1 MSSFIDNGWSCG
13 ATVGS
18 TVTCTKTTTIASLA
32 SDTLRIPVIP
42 LPAAGG
48 TSVTFNVSI
57 SNPGDSNTTN
67 NTAFA
72 SNAVVAATLTYAPG
86 GVTGMTYWT
95 KADGGKNCSIAGC
108 TITSWTNSGTLG
120 AAANAVTGLGTVTYD
135 STNLLNYNPTLYFNN
150 ASLNTNS
157 NLSITTAAAS
167 IFTATKIGTGG

>member
-1 MSSFIDNGWSCG
+1 M
-13 ATVGS
+13 
-18 TVTCTKTTTIASLA
+18 
-32 SDTLRIPVIP
+32 IP

-48 TSVTFNVSI
+48 TSVIFNVSI

-72 SNAVVAATLTYAPG
+72 TNSVVASSLTYAPG

-120 AAANAVTGLGTVTYD
+120 AAANAVTGLGIVTYD
-135 STNLLNYNPTLYFNN
+135 TTNQINYNPTLYFNN

-167 IFTATKIGTGG
+167 IFTATRIGAGG